1 MSSTEEELSDWDGTS
16 SEELGESDIS
26 REIDTPGFNGLTS
39 TPSPEKSDISPMPRD
54 RTNSDFA
61 G

>member
-39 TPSPEKSDISPMPRD
+39 TPSPDISPMPRD